1 MIVLQTSDHMTTSPQ
16 HGHRSDP
23 YRLFFPLG
31 ALLGIAGVSIW
42 PLYDWGVT
50 SGYSGRSHA
59 FVQIDG
65 FLFAFIAGFL
75 WTAIP
80 RFTGT
85 QNPTRA
91 IQCVVG
97 VLLAAAAAAFE
108 FQYFFAGNLIFLG
121 AYLIFLA
128 VAANR
133 FLNRRNPPP
142 ETFVLVGIGLL
153 SGLIG
158 TIINAGIAGEIVQPG
173 LDLVGRRLM
182 TEGMV
187 LLLVLGVGGF
197 LAPRLLGFA
206 QLPNFQ
212 NIERVSGQARTP
224 ISLNRRQP
232 AYAAAGLILMG
243 SIIVEYGFKVPV
255 LAWIRAAVAT
265 ILVFVN
271 VQPWRTPAVRTTLAW
286 CVWAA
291 HWMFVVGVWLVVVFA
306 KYRPD
311 FLHILF
317 MGSFTLLILAVGT
330 RVALSHGGHGLTE
343 ERRSWPLRIGI
354 TTGLIALLAR
364 LGAPFAPNTYF
375 DHLAWAAVFW
385 IGGIVFWGVYLFRR
399 IRSLA

>member
-1 MIVLQTSDHMTTSPQ
+1 
-16 HGHRSDP
+16 
-23 YRLFFPLG
+23 LFFPLG

-42 PLYDWGVT
+42 PLYAWGVT

-75 WTAIP
+75 WTAMP

-85 QNPTRA
+85 ANPPRA
-91 IQCVVG
+91 VQHAVASLQ
-97 VLLAAAAAAFE
+97 VLAAAAFE
-108 FQYFFAGNLIFLG
+108 FQYFFTGHLIFLV
-121 AYLIFLA
+121 AYITFMA

-133 FLNRRNPPP
+133 FVNRRHPPP
-142 ETFVLVGIGLL
+142 ETFVLVGLGLI

-158 TIINAGIAGEIVQPG
+158 SIINAGIAGEIVQPG

-212 NIERVSGQARTP
+212 QIGKASGPAGPPLSVT
-224 ISLNRRQP
+224 RRQSVFGI
-232 AYAAAGLILMG
+232 AGLILVG

-255 LAWIRAAVAT
+255 LAWVRAAVAT
-265 ILVFVN
+265 LVVFVN
-271 VQPWRTPAVRTTLAW
+271 VQPWRAPAVRTTLAW

-291 HWMFVVGVWLVVVFA
+291 HWFFVAGVWLVA
-306 KYRPD
+306 LLPKYRPD
-311 FLHILF
+311 FLHVLF

-375 DHLAWAAVFW
+375 DHLAWAAVLW
-385 IGGIVFWGVYLFRR
+385 IGGIVLWGVYLFRR
-399 IRSLA
+399 IRSRA